1 MKKLLLIILLI
12 VGCDSKVCDFF
23 LGNICE
29 SDESEV
35 SADSEVVEGACPDKF
50 NYYEVN

>member
-1 MKKLLLIILLI
+1 MIRRLIILLLI

-23 LGNICE
+23 FANICE

-35 SADSEVVEGACPDKF
+35 SAGTEVVEGVCPI
-50 NYYEVN
+50 NLTTMR

>member
-1 MKKLLLIILLI
+1 MIRRLIILLLI
-12 VGCDSKVCDFF
+12 VGCDTKVCDFF

-35 SADSEVVEGACPDKF
+35 SAGTEVVEGVCPI
-50 NYYEVN
+50 NLTTMR